1 MPPPN
6 AVRKTDSF
14 SPGNELLG
22 EQKTQNGE
30 RVNSISTPEHP
41 KLMSLGAG
49 SSLQAVRK
57 SSRVPKR
64 RVLDGDEDDVEP
76 QRLSAPCKG

>member
-1 MPPPN
+1 
-6 AVRKTDSF
+6 VQ
-14 SPGNELLG
+14 G
-22 EQKTQNGE
+22 EQKARNGE
-30 RVNSISTPEHP
+30 GVNSVKRSEHQ
-41 KLMSLGAG
+41 KTMTLGAG

-76 QRLSAPCKG
+76 QRPSASSKG